1 MNLKRLFLYSLIGSV
16 AISALIGIVVLLV
29 GSFDEISVRVLMT
42 TLTVT
47 ATSILGLACGAYY
60 ETGRNGLL
68 PTIGIT
74 VTIIAAVMTLLIVW
88 DIADDSELFVKCA
101 VTAMLLAVS
110 FSHVSLLS
118 LARLDSRFE
127 WTNLAARIVIGALVG
142 LILFLVWIDPE
153 GSGDTLARTMGVL
166 SILTATLTVVTPVL
180 HKLSHAEPGDEAA
193 ELDAEIASLKEKL
206 AELEARR
213 ANLAEE

>member
-60 ETGRNGLL
+60 ETGRNRLL